1 MGAPMGAP
9 WAPYG
14 AELPPQ
20 GAKHGPLGPLWG
32 GFASKPSRATA
43 AFLAGAFFSCQKT
56 TFLDFWSKNGQKKVE
71 IEGVRPI
78 WRDPQ
83 RNSVQ
88 NPASVVQNG
97 RMATH
102 FKPNWCHFGSLG
114 VPAPASTPLP
124 GLARWGTTFVSLGS
138 VSYTHLKQPTNREV

>member
-1 MGAPMGAP
+1 MG
-9 WAPYG
+9 
-14 AELPPQ
+14 PQ
-20 GAKHGPLGPLWG
+20 GPIWSGIAPKRRHMGPLGPLLA

-56 TFLDFWSKNGQKKVE
+56 TFFDFWSKNGQKKVE

-88 NPASVVQNG
+88 NPASDVQNG
-97 RMATH
+97 GMATH
-102 FKPNWCHFGSLG
+102 LVKKMSDIGSDW
-114 VPAPASTPLP
+114 VPGLASTPWRRGMEP
-124 GLARWGTTFVSLGS
+124 QS
-138 VSYTHLKQPTNREV
+138 